1 MAFSGARLKQL
12 RFKKRQ
18 SLQKVADAVGA
29 SKAHIWELETGKSR
43 NPSSNL
49 LRRLAQHFQVT
60 VASLVGE
67 DPTVP
72 GEDERLVAMFR
83 DLHELDED
91 DRAMLEAIMRQ
102 MRKRKKDRL
111 GAD

>member
-12 RFKKRQ
+12 RFQKNQ

-43 NPSSNL
+43 NPSSDL

-67 DPTVP
+67 DPAVP
-72 GEDERLVAMFR
+72 GADERLVAMFR
-83 DLHELDED
+83 DLHDLDQD
-91 DRAMLEAIMRQ
+91 DRDMLETIMRQ
-102 MRKRKKDRL
+102 MRDRKRDRL
-111 GAD
+111 GED